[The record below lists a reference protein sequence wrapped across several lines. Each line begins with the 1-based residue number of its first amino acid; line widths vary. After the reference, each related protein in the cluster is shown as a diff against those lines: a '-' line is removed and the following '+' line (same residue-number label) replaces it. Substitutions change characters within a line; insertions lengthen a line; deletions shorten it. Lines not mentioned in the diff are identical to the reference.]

1 MATMH
6 SPDPKRWR
14 ALAVVLLATFMVL
27 LDTSI
32 VNNAVPSIQ
41 ASLGASSGQIQLILN
56 AYLLAYAAL
65 LITGGRLGDM
75 LGRKRMFLLGVAG
88 FALSS
93 ALCGLALT
101 PAALI
106 GFRALQGATAALLV
120 PQVSAMIQVEFGA
133 EERGAAFGV
142 LGAVVG
148 LGTITGPLLGGLL
161 LGADLWGL
169 GWRPIFLINLPVGAV
184 ALLAAARLVRE
195 SRAAGAQRLD
205 LGGVVLIALALVLII
220 YPIVEGRTRGWP
232 AWVPAMIVAGLA
244 VLALFVVDQ
253 RRKAARGAAP
263 LIVPALFAD
272 RAFRVGLP
280 TSLVFFSGVYSLFLA
295 LSVCLQAG
303 FGRSPLDAALM
314 IVPFQSAS
322 LVASL
327 LSARIARR
335 LGTRVLLL
343 GGVLLGLGVAGII
356 LLLLIQGA
364 ELSRWSLL
372 PVLLVG
378 GAGFGLIIGP
388 LTTLI
393 LSGVAPERAAA
404 ASGVLATAQQVGGA
418 LGIAVVGALLFG
430 QTEGAAADA
439 LLRAELFSQATAL
452 ALGFNLG
459 AFVLAT
465 GLFALLPS
473 RRPAAKPLLG
483 PEPTTEPLPELPA

>member
-1 MATMH
+1 MSTLIV
-6 SPDPKRWR
+6 PNPGRWR
-14 ALAVVLLATFMVL
+14 ALAATLLATFMVL

-41 ASLGASSGQIQLILN
+41 RTLGASSSQIQLILD

-75 LGRKRMFLLGVAG
+75 LGRKRMFLLGATG

-93 ALCGLALT
+93 ALCGLAPT

-106 GFRALQGATAALLV
+106 AFRALQGATAALLV
-120 PQVSAMIQVEFGA
+120 PQVSAMIQVEFPSA
-133 EERGAAFGV
+133 ERGAAFGV

-169 GWRPIFLINLPVGAV
+169 TWRPIFLINLPVGAL

-195 SRAAGAQRLD
+195 SRAPGAQRLD
-205 LGGVVLIALALVLII
+205 VGGVALVALALVLII
-220 YPIVEGRTRGWP
+220 YPIVEGRAWGWP
-232 AWVPAMIVAGLA
+232 AWVPALILAGLA
-244 VLALFVVDQ
+244 LLGLFVVDQ

-295 LSVCLQAG
+295 LSVCLQVG
-303 FGRSPLDAALM
+303 LGHSPLVAALM
-314 IVPFQSAS
+314 ILPFQSAS
-322 LVASL
+322 LIASL
-327 LSARIARR
+327 LSARVARR

-343 GGVLLGLGVAGII
+343 GSVLLGLGVLGII
-356 LLLLIQGA
+356 SALLLQGA
-364 ELSRWSLL
+364 ALSGWTLL

-393 LSGVAPERAAA
+393 LAGVAPERAAA

-430 QTEGAAADA
+430 RIESVAPGV
-439 LLRAELFSQATAL
+439 LPRPELFSQATAA

-459 AFVLAT
+459 AFALAL

-473 RRPAAKPLLG
+473 RRAAPQPLSTSETAA
-483 PEPTTEPLPELPA
+483 EPVSELPA